1 MSAISAAAARAR
13 LHRIIDQV
21 NDESEPLTITGRR
34 ASRPRRRGR
43 LARHSGDAPPRL
55 GPGARGAED
64 VGGCGRRAV
73 VGLGVL
79 AGAALAL
86 GGCAP
91 LPGPGR
97 RESTRTRE
105 QDGRFAEF
113 TEYVPEE
120 LEIRTD
126 LEPLEKRMPGIRFSS
141 AHWVAQYQQQ
151 ERELLP
157 APDRP
162 IWIHVVATLEPDG
175 ARALAEASTGA
186 ADPLPGIHPDLRQY
200 VAEAD
205 AFTAVPAERADG
217 ILDVEH
223 MIQDDPNAHRHY
235 LKTREAVI
243 CADSSTMILI
253 ALEYPT

>member
-1 MSAISAAAARAR
+1 M
-13 LHRIIDQV
+13 
-21 NDESEPLTITGRR
+21 TGY
-34 ASRPRRRGR
+34 
-43 LARHSGDAPPRL
+43 
-55 GPGARGAED
+55 
-64 VGGCGRRAV
+64 GRRAV
-73 VGLGVL
+73 VGLSVL

-86 GGCAP
+86 GGCAL
-91 LPGPGR
+91 LPGSRR

-105 QDGRFAEF
+105 QDRRFAEF

-126 LEPLEKRMPGIRFSS
+126 LEPLERRMPGIRFSS

-151 ERELLP
+151 EREILP
-157 APDRP
+157 AQDRP

-175 ARALAEASTGA
+175 TRALDEASTGA

-205 AFTAVPAERADG
+205 AFTAVPAERADE

-223 MIQDDPNAHRHY
+223 MIQDNPNAHRHHF
-235 LKTREAVI
+235 KTREAVI
-243 CADSSTMILI
+243 CADSNTMILI
-253 ALEYPT
+253 AMEYPGP

>member
-1 MSAISAAAARAR
+1 M
-13 LHRIIDQV
+13 
-21 NDESEPLTITGRR
+21 TGY
-34 ASRPRRRGR
+34 
-43 LARHSGDAPPRL
+43 
-55 GPGARGAED
+55 
-64 VGGCGRRAV
+64 GRRAV

-105 QDGRFAEF
+105 QDRRFAEF

-126 LEPLEKRMPGIRFSS
+126 LEPLERRMPGIRLSS
-141 AHWVAQYQQQ
+141 AHWVTQYQQQ
-151 ERELLP
+151 EREILP
-157 APDRP
+157 PQDRP
-162 IWIHVVATLEPDG
+162 IWTHVVATLEPDG

-200 VAEAD
+200 VPEAD
-205 AFTAVPAERADG
+205 AFTAVPTEKADE

-223 MIQDDPNAHRHY
+223 MIQDNPNAQRHY
-235 LKTREAVI
+235 FDTKEAVI
-243 CADSSTMILI
+243 CADSGLMILI